1 MASSIPLKISLRSIL
16 NFWHSVNVVWERTGR
31 WPIFNNDQFT
41 LLYEFDTL
49 QIIYSTKWQH
59 LYWVRY
65 KILNNIKLSP
75 SQLCL
80 SRISVLGIDTPYS
93 IYVELIN
100 YFGEKGFK
108 ILNTTPRLPET
119 GEDFCF
125 VPFLTSMIPF

>member
-1 MASSIPLKISLRSIL
+1 MTTFVL
-16 NFWHSVNVVWERTGR
+16 
-31 WPIFNNDQFT
+31 D
-41 LLYEFDTL
+41 
-49 QIIYSTKWQH
+49 
-59 LYWVRY
+59 RY

-108 ILNTTPRLPET
+108 ILKTTPRLPET